1 VGLHFKGQVPGLHEL
16 GLTGGTIAQR
26 LFLANLLLVGFNLLP
41 AFPMDGGRVLR
52 ALLATRLPFARA
64 TRIAARIGRGMA
76 VLFGFVGL
84 FSNPMLILI
93 ALFVWIGAGQEAGAA
108 ELKTSFDGVPVRAA
122 MLTEFQT
129 LDPRE
134 SLGDVARRMLAGAQQ
149 DFPVVDETGRVLGVV
164 THEAFLR
171 ALRERGDTASV
182 AAAMVTGYARA
193 DAADLLDD
201 VLSRV
206 DSEGCSTLPVF
217 QEGRLIG
224 LLTAE
229 NVGEY
234 VLIQTAL
241 AARRTE
247 RWTAPPPPAGRRCAL
262 AAAPDGVIGCLAA
275 RLARAAVLPI
285 SLLQTFLF
293 LLAGVV
299 ALYFGADW
307 LVRGSASLARRWGVT
322 PLLVGLTVVAY
333 GTSAP
338 ELIVSCFAAANN
350 QGDIAIGN
358 AVGSNLFNIGVIL
371 GITALICPLR
381 VQWQLVKFDTPVM
394 LGAALLFLVCFR
406 DGQIQLW
413 EAVLF
418 LGLLA
423 VYTVVNIRL
432 ARRQAT
438 AEIEQEF
445 EASLPNAGGSAWK
458 DTAFV
463 VAGLLVLVVGS
474 RLFVTGAVDLAR
486 LLKMSEA
493 VIGLTIVAAGT
504 SLPELAASLM
514 AAVRRQPDMAIG
526 NVVGSNIYNLLAIL
540 GTAGVIGAPLDG
552 SGVGLVDTLAM
563 VGISV
568 VLLVIA
574 WTGFQL
580 RRWEG
585 ALLLALYG
593 GYLWHLWPK

>member
-1 VGLHFKGQVPGLHEL
+1 MFDPTRTTNPWSPRLGRLLGIDIHLHVTFLLLLAFIGVASWLPQRSVAAAFSAVLFFALLFLCVLLHELGHALAARQFGIRTRDITLLPIGGLARLERMPDKPRQELWVALAGPLVNVVIAAGLFVGLHFKGQVPGVHEL

-247 RWTAPPPPAGRRCAL
+247 RWTAPPPRLG
-262 AAAPDGVIGCLAA
+262 GGA
-275 RLARAAVLPI
+275 RWPQP
-285 SLLQTFLF
+285 QT
-293 LLAGVV
+293 A
-299 ALYFGADW
+299 
-307 LVRGSASLARRWGVT
+307 
-322 PLLVGLTVVAY
+322 
-333 GTSAP
+333 
-338 ELIVSCFAAANN
+338 
-350 QGDIAIGN
+350 
-358 AVGSNLFNIGVIL
+358 
-371 GITALICPLR
+371 
-381 VQWQLVKFDTPVM
+381 
-394 LGAALLFLVCFR
+394 
-406 DGQIQLW
+406 
-413 EAVLF
+413 
-418 LGLLA
+418 
-423 VYTVVNIRL
+423 
-432 ARRQAT
+432 
-438 AEIEQEF
+438 
-445 EASLPNAGGSAWK
+445 
-458 DTAFV
+458 
-463 VAGLLVLVVGS
+463 
-474 RLFVTGAVDLAR
+474 
-486 LLKMSEA
+486 
-493 VIGLTIVAAGT
+493 
-504 SLPELAASLM
+504 
-514 AAVRRQPDMAIG
+514 
-526 NVVGSNIYNLLAIL
+526 
-540 GTAGVIGAPLDG
+540 
-552 SGVGLVDTLAM
+552 
-563 VGISV
+563 
-568 VLLVIA
+568 
-574 WTGFQL
+574 
-580 RRWEG
+580 
-585 ALLLALYG
+585 
-593 GYLWHLWPK
+593 